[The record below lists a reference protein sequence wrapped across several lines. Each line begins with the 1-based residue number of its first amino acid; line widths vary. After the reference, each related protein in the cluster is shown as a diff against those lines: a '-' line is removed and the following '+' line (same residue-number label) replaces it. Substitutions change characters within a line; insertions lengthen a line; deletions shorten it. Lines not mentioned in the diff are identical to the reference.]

1 MPEARRANFSV
12 RSLASATYC
21 VPIVLD
27 TRGHLEP
34 PAQLSH
40 CAVESAG
47 GLASSGVQN
56 LKSVSLGGYQHV
68 RKALLFLEALQAI
81 PSCLFQLLTSPE
93 TPWLLAVS
101 F

>member
-47 GLASSGVQN
+47 GLARYWGP
-56 LKSVSLGGYQHV
+56 GAGAGH
-68 RKALLFLEALQAI
+68 AGEG
-81 PSCLFQLLTSPE
+81 LTESRMY
-93 TPWLLAVS
+93 
-101 F
+101 